1 MTTPLKK
8 AMGLALPLHIKETL
22 KGDDWVQKVMA
33 FHVLNNLPMKPFGN
47 VDPEFLHM
55 PDSRVA
61 LRAGFQ
67 VEELIEFFANGLGI
81 KARVVIDIDGTEV
94 DASDDKNIEKA
105 LSLSRHR
112 SGSAVADAAVDSVY
126 FWVGMLIEMGYD
138 MRDAFDEVHAS
149 NLTKAGADGGP
160 ILNGVTPG
168 YQQGEPG
175 YRPDQGVGKVL
186 KGPSYVEPNLT
197 AALGLREEN

>member
-1 MTTPLKK
+1 MTTALKK

-67 VEELIEFFANGLGI
+67 VEELIEMFEKGLGI
-81 KARVVIDIDGTEV
+81 KARVVVEINGHEY
-94 DASDDKNIEKA
+94 DASDDDNIEKA
-105 LSLSRHR
+105 LAQSRHR
-112 SGSAVADAAVDSVY
+112 SGREVADAAVDSAY
-126 FWVGMLIEMGYD
+126 FWIGFLIEMGYD
-138 MRDAFDEVHAS
+138 MRVAFNEAHGS
-149 NLTKAGADGGP
+149 NLTKPGEDGKP
-160 ILNGVTPG
+160 ILNGITPG

-175 YRPDQGVGKVL
+175 YRADQGVGKVL
-186 KGPSYVEPNLT
+186 KGPSYMEPNLDE
-197 AALGLREEN
+197 ALGLEY